1 MSRLKISLFV
11 LKQVVD
17 DLGPVFYTKDVSED
31 LRMTSAHADLADRRN
46 YHSFVGGAL
55 SDHDSELGIRKS
67 GNRTKRGVKW
77 EKSELFSNKENS
89 K

>member
-1 MSRLKISLFV
+1 MGRLKISLYV

-31 LRMTSAHADLADRRN
+31 PRMTSAHLDLTDHRN

-77 EKSELFSNKENS
+77 EKSVLLSNK
-89 K
+89 

>member
-1 MSRLKISLFV
+1 MSRLKISLYV

-17 DLGPVFYTKDVSED
+17 DLGPVFYTKDVSEEP
-31 LRMTSAHADLADRRN
+31 RMTSAHADLADRRN

-77 EKSELFSNKENS
+77 EKTVLLSNKEIA
-89 K
+89 